1 MCDLREVD
9 LVRALRIAQP
19 VLVSI
24 RVIPGIL
31 NMFELLQWAIP
42 VHFEVNADP
51 AIHRHEREMNIEI
64 SNSSL
69 DDFAENL
76 IRFLVVCDAAFNPF
90 AQPTT
95 HTAWDSSLQ
104 IWWEVEE
111 TISLSSVFV
120 NNRDTMVCASWTT
133 RMRGLDYLVQEIV
146 VLLMGSLSSLVI
158 IYGTAR
164 GPNDRK
170 DLPLSYYSQ
179 I

>member
-24 RVIPGIL
+24 RVIPGVL

-42 VHFEVNADP
+42 VHFEVDANAT
-51 AIHRHEREMNIEI
+51 IHGHEREMNIKI

-76 IRFLVVCDAAFNPF
+76 ICLLIVGDSAFNPF
-90 AQPTT
+90 AQPTA
-95 HTAWDSSLQ
+95 HTARDSSLQ

-111 TISLSSVFV
+111 TISFSSVFV
-120 NNRDTMVCASWTT
+120 NNRNTMICASWTT
-133 RMRGLDYLVQEIV
+133 RMC
-146 VLLMGSLSSLVI
+146 
-158 IYGTAR
+158 
-164 GPNDRK
+164 
-170 DLPLSYYSQ
+170 
-179 I
+179 